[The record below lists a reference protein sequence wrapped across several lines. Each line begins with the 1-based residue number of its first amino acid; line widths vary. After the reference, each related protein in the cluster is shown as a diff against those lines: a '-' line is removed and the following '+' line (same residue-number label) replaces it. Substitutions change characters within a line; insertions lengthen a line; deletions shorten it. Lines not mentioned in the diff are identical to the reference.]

1 MIGVRLLATLVPV
14 VWTGAAAEI
23 TYREKIAELSGPWR
37 AAEAGWEFRFVAP
50 PFDHTRHI
58 RLRLSGLDAGARV
71 TLNDHLLD
79 ANKDS
84 PTHFDASDFLTAGR
98 SNVLQVTNSP
108 APRRAE
114 WIETPRVF
122 IVNHLA
128 ESNAG
133 NVRVSAWVRNTLEN
147 TSIVT
152 MTVSLDPGG
161 SQLPAA
167 DATIGPG
174 VTQEIVVT
182 GVARGRPERAQVLL
196 TKEAEAM
203 EGGYR
208 YETWTTIATK
218 PQ

>member
-1 MIGVRLLATLVPV
+1 LD
-14 VWTGAAAEI
+14 GA
-23 TYREKIAELSGPWR
+23 WR
-37 AAEAGWEFRFVAP
+37 AAEAGREFRFAAR

-58 RLRLSGLDAGARV
+58 RLRLAGLIAGARV
-71 TLNDHLLD
+71 TLNEHPLD

-84 PTHFDASDFLTAGR
+84 ATDFDASDFLTAGR
-98 SNVLQVTNSP
+98 SNVLVITNSP
-108 APRRAE
+108 TPRVVE

-122 IVNHLA
+122 IANHLV
-128 ESNAG
+128 ERNAG
-133 NVRVSAWVRNTLEN
+133 TIRVSAWIRNTLEN

-152 MTVSLDPGG
+152 ITVSLDPDGG
-161 SQLPAA
+161 QLPAA

-182 GVARGRPERAQVLL
+182 GVARGRPERAHLLL

-218 PQ
+218 THE